1 MPPLY
6 GLACVSAR
14 VPVSYRMAPERPRSH
29 RVHFSGGSWFFIVSL
44 GAGCVEG
51 ASVTVSGVERLGLV
65 GTPLLRAG
73 AAHRECPGDSGL
85 GRVHEFGPSPLSSDS
100 VSVLLSSAA
109 PAPSETTFSR
119 ESYLVDPA
127 SSHMLV
133 SKIKPCMSKFTLSH
147 GETANGSL
155 NQSRF
160 LR

>member
-29 RVHFSGGSWFFIVSL
+29 RVHFSGGSCFFVVSL
-44 GAGCVEG
+44 GAGVCGGSVCVCM
-51 ASVTVSGVERLGLV
+51 SGVERLGLV

-100 VSVLLSSAA
+100 VISPALLRLLPRRVKRLSLV
-109 PAPSETTFSR
+109 R
-119 ESYLVDPA
+119 ER
-127 SSHMLV
+127 
-133 SKIKPCMSKFTLSH
+133 KLS
-147 GETANGSL
+147 G
-155 NQSRF
+155 
-160 LR
+160 